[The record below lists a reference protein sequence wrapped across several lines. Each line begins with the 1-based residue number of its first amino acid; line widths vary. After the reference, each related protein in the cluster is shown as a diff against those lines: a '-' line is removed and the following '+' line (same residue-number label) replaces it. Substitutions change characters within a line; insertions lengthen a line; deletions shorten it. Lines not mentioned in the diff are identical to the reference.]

1 MTVNAP
7 TDSARPQDTLCLQV
21 TIKKKT
27 EIQLMCYDKSTY
39 HFQ

>member
-21 TIKKKT
+21 TIKKENRNT
-27 EIQLMCYDKSTY
+27 ADVL
-39 HFQ
+39 